1 MRAKRDSRRRFPQDL
16 ELDRALKWIVV
27 SNEHM
32 LSRHCSIT
40 FRRASWRILVLA
52 EELRTEMDFPVQP
65 VTGIRFAT
73 VNTSLTA
80 QGTLVASYRKTS
92 NHALLRISPGYQVH
106 RPDCFGRPRDPET
119 NSPRRRFRPGAT
131 REGCPYCRAVVVPR
145 NYYVTEQETPLLR
158 RAHVETIQKIN
169 RHPRRDSARP
179 GASRSC
185 IA

>member
-1 MRAKRDSRRRFPQDL
+1 
-16 ELDRALKWIVV
+16 
-27 SNEHM
+27 M
-32 LSRHCSIT
+32 LGNR
-40 FRRASWRILVLA
+40 LA
-52 EELRTEMDFPVQP
+52 
-65 VTGIRFAT
+65 A
-73 VNTSLTA
+73 VNTSPTA
-80 QGTLVASYRKTS
+80 QGALVASYRKTS

-145 NYYVTEQETPLLR
+145 NYYVTEQETPPLR

-169 RHPRRDSARP
+169 RHPRRDSTRP